1 MFYWAALSLV
11 IAIIT
16 ASLGFTGIAV
26 SAVEV
31 AKVSFLFFLILFGV
45 SSVFALVR
53 RREIYIRSRVK
64 EKL

>member
-26 SAVEV
+26 SAVEI

-45 SSVFALVR
+45 SSVFALVS
-53 RREIYIRSRVK
+53 RREIYIRSKVK
-64 EKL
+64 EKP